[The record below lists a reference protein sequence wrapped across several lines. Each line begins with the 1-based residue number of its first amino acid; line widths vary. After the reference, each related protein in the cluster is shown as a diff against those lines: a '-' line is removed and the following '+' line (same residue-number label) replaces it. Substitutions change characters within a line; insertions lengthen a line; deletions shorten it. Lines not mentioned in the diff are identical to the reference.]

1 MAEDTIPAEAGPG
14 WETVLDRLETDIH
27 LAFAG
32 EDSGWAPPADLGP
45 IPPELIDRALQLLS
59 ARHETE
65 LMLAEKQSTV
75 ARHLNAVDSIPDSKA
90 RPRQLL
96 DVQG

>member
-1 MAEDTIPAEAGPG
+1 MAEDTIQAVAVAG
-14 WETVLDRLETDIH
+14 WEAVLDRLEADIH

-32 EDSGWAPPADLGP
+32 ESSGWAPPADLGP
-45 IPPELIDRALQLLS
+45 IPAELTDRALQILS
-59 ARHETE
+59 ARHEAE